1 MDVVV
6 EKVFDPKLIPIFVVV
21 TDADRNFYFE
31 YFLAFVSIGLNS
43 ILLDIASR
51 GRVVYERFQV
61 MGSNHQS
68 I

>member
-1 MDVVV
+1 MGVVV

-21 TDADRNFYFE
+21 TDVDRNFYFE

-51 GRVVYERFQV
+51 RWIVYKRFQIV
-61 MGSNHQS
+61 GSNDQS